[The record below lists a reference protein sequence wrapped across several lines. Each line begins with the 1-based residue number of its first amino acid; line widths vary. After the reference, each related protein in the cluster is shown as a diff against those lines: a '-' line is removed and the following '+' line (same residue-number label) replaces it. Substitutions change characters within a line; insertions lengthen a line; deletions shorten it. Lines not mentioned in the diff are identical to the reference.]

1 MATLQLE
8 QLFRACDTRG
18 TGYLDREEL
27 RKLCHRFSI
36 SSQDADA
43 IFEDLDHD
51 DDGRI
56 DFHDFEKGFR
66 DFLTQL
72 PGGDTPPESETADDA
87 AAGGSSGANARAP
100 RPSELQKAL
109 RRAST
114 IEYRRDSVI
123 NGGDE
128 NAKLWNTQRAWGNLT
143 TELAKSG
150 NVINEETLN
159 DLYKELQRSEK
170 PQVVERFEDV
180 IADLLDNMKRLQEE
194 NNQLENTWLKEKKEH
209 EEHLRRM
216 EEEMDNQVKL
226 VELQAKAKVE
236 EEVEAKRRTLQ
247 AKMSEEMNELQSH
260 VSLFEKVEQWL
271 RANETHDRKLTSVH
285 SKLDEALQENRQL
298 RLSLMDTQNN
308 VALTRSEL
316 AQIRSQYEDKCKAL
330 YDERE
335 RIMGVLQEQG
345 LASKQLQHLQE
356 ANRKLQDTNDILRS
370 VLEKAEAEK
379 THTPDLVRQE
389 SVLSDYFGDAAFM
402 PPMRKRRPL
411 GDRRPLFDPE
421 EEERASAIWS
431 TRAPSVD
438 QHPVLD
444 RIESEDEPHVVDHN
458 HRDQEELHS
467 LERQGQH
474 PKPQPKESGDEAA
487 AMMAAAGHLQPPAA
501 ATATALAEEADD
513 VLVGLPGVHVLGWR
527 REPLGFPQRIHVP
540 GPWQYSGLSTLR
552 SAAALDS
559 AEEGRQTDYSTPL
572 PSLSSETVSLRNRSL
587 SSATPSLHDH
597 EDSLDSN
604 PAGGLATAST
614 TTTCG
619 SAHSNGSV
627 LTSRPPLP
635 VRSTSKASD
644 RSVQSLPPSF
654 GESASK
660 ASSSSSGN
668 GMETSAPGA
677 GASISSE
684 SGIGS
689 RNTWCSMES
698 IDDSPKPMTR
708 GNLSSRR
715 ISEIKRQLGVDPS
728 TAKYHRR
735 APSPSG
741 SCQSVNIA
749 PSPSALK
756 TRRQRS
762 LSPQRSGVP
771 PVPLPRSRVTS
782 PEPKPVPRRHL
793 SRQDTPA
800 KSTDEPDQDKPRD
813 DGYVE
818 DHRRN
823 SVAQMKV
830 SDQETRCSRR
840 ISSGST
846 CSADRSIGGFTD
858 CTGPPEHTFRVVFVG
873 DAAVGKS
880 SFIMRLSRGIF
891 MPQLTSTLGVDFQ
904 TKNICIDN
912 KNVSLQLWDTAGQER
927 FRCITQS
934 YFRKADGVMLM
945 YDCTNE
951 QSFLNV
957 RQWMSDLEEVAS
969 RGIPIMLVSNKTDMR
984 DIFKMQSKPVV
995 ERENGEKIAQEM
1007 KAIFVETSAKDGSN
1021 INEAVGALTRSM
1033 IKHAVPH
1040 EKDSLTLNDKQGK
1053 SFAAKCCNK

>member
-1 MATLQLE
+1 MPNTAAAVDPMATLQLE

-56 DFHDFEKGFR
+56 DFRDFEKGFR

-87 AAGGSSGANARAP
+87 AAGGATGANARAP

-194 NNQLENTWLKEKKEH
+194 NSQLENTWLKEKKEH

-370 VLEKAEAEK
+370 VLEKAEADK

-402 PPMRKRRPL
+402 PPMRNRRPL

-431 TRAPSVD
+431 TRAPSMD

-444 RIESEDEPHVVDHN
+444 RIESEEEPHIVDHN
-458 HRDQEELHS
+458 HHDQEELHS
-467 LERQGQH
+467 LERQEQH
-474 PKPQPKESGDEAA
+474 LKLQPKENGDETV
-487 AMMAAAGHLQPPAA
+487 AMMAAGGHLQPPAA
-501 ATATALAEEADD
+501 ATATALAEEAD
-513 VLVGLPGVHVLGWR
+513 
-527 REPLGFPQRIHVP
+527 
-540 GPWQYSGLSTLR
+540 SGLSTLR

-559 AEEGRQTDYSTPL
+559 AEESRQTDYSTPL
-572 PSLSSETVSLRNRSL
+572 PSLSSETVSLRHRSL
-587 SSATPSLHDH
+587 SSATPSLHDR

-604 PAGGLATAST
+604 PAGGLVSEST
-614 TTTCG
+614 TATCG
-619 SAHSNGSV
+619 SGHSNGPV

-635 VRSTSKASD
+635 ARSTSKASD

-668 GMETSAPGA
+668 SMEPSAPGA
-677 GASISSE
+677 GASVSSE

-762 LSPQRSGVP
+762 LSPQRSGMP

-800 KSTDEPDQDKPRD
+800 KSTDEPDHDKPRE
-813 DGYVE
+813 DGFVE

-830 SDQETRCSRR
+830 SDQETRCSRK
-840 ISSGST
+840 ISSSST
-846 CSADRSIGGFTD
+846 CSADRSIGSYTD

-969 RGIPIMLVSNKTDMR
+969 RGIPIMLVSNKTDLR
-984 DIFKMQSKPVV
+984 DVFKMQSKSVV

-1040 EKDSLTLNDKQGK
+1040 EKDSLTLNEKQSK
-1053 SFAAKCCNK
+1053 SFAAKCCTK

>member
-1 MATLQLE
+1 M
-8 QLFRACDTRG
+8 FR
-18 TGYLDREEL
+18 Y
-27 RKLCHRFSI
+27 
-36 SSQDADA
+36 
-43 IFEDLDHD
+43 
-51 DDGRI
+51 GR
-56 DFHDFEKGFR
+56 
-66 DFLTQL
+66 
-72 PGGDTPPESETADDA
+72 TAD
-87 AAGGSSGANARAP
+87 
-100 RPSELQKAL
+100 
-109 RRAST
+109 
-114 IEYRRDSVI
+114 V
-123 NGGDE
+123 
-128 NAKLWNTQRAWGNLT
+128 T
-143 TELAKSG
+143 T
-150 NVINEETLN
+150 VEETLN

-194 NNQLENTWLKEKKEH
+194 NSQLENTEKKEH

-226 VELQAKAKVE
+226 VELQAKAKAQ

-330 YDERE
+330 YE
-335 RIMGVLQEQG
+335 
-345 LASKQLQHLQE
+345 E

-379 THTPDLVRQE
+379 SHTSDQLVRQE
-389 SVLSDYFGDAAFM
+389 SVLSDYFGDSAFT
-402 PPMRKRRPL
+402 PPMRNRRPL

-431 TRAPSVD
+431 TRAPSMD

-444 RIESEDEPHVVDHN
+444 RIESEEEPVLVDLN
-458 HRDQEELHS
+458 HRDERDGDP
-467 LERQGQH
+467 LEQRQQ
-474 PKPQPKESGDEAA
+474 PQLLQPKENGDETV
-487 AMMAAAGHLQPPAA
+487 AMMAGGHLQPPAA
-501 ATATALAEEADD
+501 ATAATIAEEAD
-513 VLVGLPGVHVLGWR
+513 
-527 REPLGFPQRIHVP
+527 
-540 GPWQYSGLSTLR
+540 SGLSTLR

-572 PSLSSETVSLRNRSL
+572 PSLSSETVSLRNRSS

-604 PAGGLATAST
+604 TAGGPTTAST
-614 TTTCG
+614 VTAACG
-619 SAHSNGSV
+619 HSSGPL

-654 GESASK
+654 GESK
-660 ASSSSSGN
+660 ASSSSSCSGN
-668 GMETSAPGA
+668 GMVSSAPGA
-677 GASISSE
+677 GASVSSE

-698 IDDSPKPMTR
+698 IDVSPKPMSR

-741 SCQSVNIA
+741 SCQSVKIT

-762 LSPQRSGVP
+762 LSPQRSGIP

-800 KSTDEPDQDKPRD
+800 KSTDEPDLDKPLED
-813 DGYVE
+813 GGYVE
-818 DHRRN
+818 DRRRS

-830 SDQETRCSRR
+830 SDQETRGSRKV
-840 ISSGST
+840 SSGST
-846 CSADRSIGGFTD
+846 CSQLHRLGSFSD
-858 CTGPPEHTFRVVFVG
+858 CTGPPELTFRVVFVG

-957 RQWMSDLEEVAS
+957 RQWMSDLEYVK
-969 RGIPIMLVSNKTDMR
+969 G
-984 DIFKMQSKPVV
+984 
-995 ERENGEKIAQEM
+995 
-1007 KAIFVETSAKDGSN
+1007 
-1021 INEAVGALTRSM
+1021 VGCRC
-1033 IKHAVPH
+1033 
-1040 EKDSLTLNDKQGK
+1040 G
-1053 SFAAKCCNK
+1053 C

>member
-27 RKLCHRFSI
+27 RELCHRFSI
-36 SSQDADA
+36 CSQDADA

-56 DFHDFEKGFR
+56 DFDDFQKGFR

-72 PGGDTPPESETADDA
+72 PGGSTPPDAESDG
-87 AAGGSSGANARAP
+87 AGNDGAGP

-114 IEYRRDSVI
+114 IEFRRDSVV
-123 NGGDE
+123 NGGGDDSASKMW
-128 NAKLWNTQRAWGNLT
+128 NAQRAWQNLT
-143 TELAKSG
+143 TELSKAG
-150 NVINEETLN
+150 NVIDEETLN
-159 DLYKELQRSEK
+159 DLYKELQSSEK

-194 NNQLENTWLKEKKEH
+194 NSHLENTWLREKKEH

-226 VELQAKAKVE
+226 VELQAKAKAE
-236 EEVEAKRRTLQ
+236 EEVERKRRTLQ
-247 AKMSEEMNELQSH
+247 AKVCEEMDELQSH

-308 VALTRSEL
+308 VALTRNEL

-370 VLEKAEAEK
+370 VLEKAEK
-379 THTPDLVRQE
+379 THHPDLVRQE
-389 SVLSDYFGDAAFM
+389 SVLSDYFGDSAFV
-402 PPMRKRRPL
+402 PPMRTRRSL
-411 GDRRPLFDPE
+411 TDHRRPLFDPE

-431 TRAPSVD
+431 TPQPRSAD
-438 QHPVLD
+438 QLPVALD
-444 RIESEDEPHVVDHN
+444 PKATN
-458 HRDQEELHS
+458 HEVHLGRQELRSDQAQQHQEEQQQ
-467 LERQGQH
+467 R
-474 PKPQPKESGDEAA
+474 
-487 AMMAAAGHLQPPAA
+487 AAGAGCEGEEEKEEEVALISGSHLQPPAV
-501 ATATALAEEADD
+501 TATEEDD
-513 VLVGLPGVHVLGWR
+513 
-527 REPLGFPQRIHVP
+527 
-540 GPWQYSGLSTLR
+540 SGLSTLR
-552 SAAALDS
+552 SAPALDS
-559 AEEGRQTDYSTPL
+559 AEEVRQVDDTTPP

-587 SSATPSLHDH
+587 SSATPSLQDR

-604 PAGGLATAST
+604 VLSGVAAQGQ
-614 TTTCG
+614 
-619 SAHSNGSV
+619 SNGPV
-627 LTSRPPLP
+627 LLTSRPPLP
-635 VRSTSKASD
+635 ARSMSKASD

-654 GESASK
+654 RESKESEAQRVTMEPTAAGAS
-660 ASSSSSGN
+660 
-668 GMETSAPGA
+668 
-677 GASISSE
+677 ASISSE

-698 IDDSPKPMTR
+698 IDGSPKPMAR

-715 ISEIKRQLGVDPS
+715 ISEIKRQLGIDPS
-728 TAKYHRR
+728 VAKYHRR
-735 APSPSG
+735 APSPAN
-741 SCQSVNIA
+741 SCHSVAVSPPPTA
-749 PSPSALK
+749 PK

-762 LSPQRSGVP
+762 LSPQRSNMP
-771 PVPLPRSRVTS
+771 PVPMPRSRVSSTTQD
-782 PEPKPVPRRHL
+782 PKPVPRRHL
-793 SRQDTPA
+793 SRQDTNGR
-800 KSTDEPDQDKPRD
+800 STDELDDVRQEADKTGPC
-813 DGYVE
+813 VE
-818 DHRRN
+818 DCRRT
-823 SVAQMKV
+823 SVAQTKV
-830 SDQETRCSRR
+830 SEAE
-840 ISSGST
+840 
-846 CSADRSIGGFTD
+846 SAGQKVGGIASDKTGLTS

-904 TKNICIDN
+904 TKNICIDS

-969 RGIPIMLVSNKTDMR
+969 RGIPIMLVSNKTDLR
-984 DIFKMQSKPVV
+984 EVFKMQGKTVV
-995 ERENGEKIAQEM
+995 DKEAGEKISTEM
-1007 KAIFVETSAKDGSN
+1007 KAIFVETSAKEGSN
-1021 INEAVGALTRSM
+1021 INEAVVALTRSM
-1033 IKHAVPH
+1033 IKNSTPQ
-1040 EKDSLTLNDKQGK
+1040 EKDSLTLNDKPSKG
-1053 SFAAKCCNK
+1053 FAAKCCSK

>member
-51 DDGRI
+51 EDGRI

-72 PGGDTPPESETADDA
+72 PGGDTPPEPESAED
-87 AAGGSSGANARAP
+87 AGGGGGASGTNSGSP

-128 NAKLWNTQRAWGNLT
+128 IAKLWNTQRAWGNLT

-194 NNQLENTWLKEKKEH
+194 NSQLENTWLKEKKEH

-226 VELQAKAKVE
+226 VELQAKAKVQ

-247 AKMSEEMNELQSH
+247 ARMSEEMNELQSH

-379 THTPDLVRQE
+379 SHTSDQFVRQE
-389 SVLSDYFGDAAFM
+389 SVLSDYFGDSAFM
-402 PPMRKRRPL
+402 PPMRTRRRPL

-431 TRAPSVD
+431 TRAPSMD
-438 QHPVLD
+438 HHPVLD
-444 RIESEDEPHVVDHN
+444 RIESAMEARLVDH
-458 HRDQEELHS
+458 EEQGAEP
-467 LERQGQH
+467 LEQRQQQNL
-474 PKPQPKESGDEAA
+474 QPEENGNGTA
-487 AMMAAAGHLQPPAA
+487 AMTAADHLQQPPAA
-501 ATATALAEEADD
+501 ATAAGLAEEAD
-513 VLVGLPGVHVLGWR
+513 
-527 REPLGFPQRIHVP
+527 
-540 GPWQYSGLSTLR
+540 SGLSTLR
-552 SAAALDS
+552 SAAAMDS
-559 AEEGRQTDYSTPL
+559 AEEGRHTEYSTPL
-572 PSLSSETVSLRNRSL
+572 PSLSSETVSLRNRSS

-604 PAGGLATAST
+604 TAGGPTTAST
-614 TTTCG
+614 VTTAG
-619 SAHSNGSV
+619 HGNGPL

-668 GMETSAPGA
+668 GMVPSAPGA
-677 GASISSE
+677 GASVSSE

-741 SCQSVNIA
+741 SCQSVKIT

-762 LSPQRSGVP
+762 LSPQRSGIP

-800 KSTDEPDQDKPRD
+800 KSTDESDLDNPHE

-818 DHRRN
+818 DCRRN

-830 SDQETRCSRR
+830 SDQETRGNRR
-840 ISSGST
+840 VSSSSTSSQLHRLGS
-846 CSADRSIGGFTD
+846 FTD
-858 CTGPPEHTFRVVFVG
+858 CTGPPELTFRVVFVG

-969 RGIPIMLVSNKTDMR
+969 RGIPIMLVSNKTDLR
-984 DIFKMQSKPVV
+984 DVFKMQSKPVV
-995 ERENGEKIAQEM
+995 EREAGEKISQEM
-1007 KAIFVETSAKDGSN
+1007 KAIFVETSAKEGSN

-1033 IKHAVPH
+1033 IKHSVPH
-1040 EKDSLTLNDKQGK
+1040 EKDTLTLNDKQGK
-1053 SFAAKCCNK
+1053 SFAARCCNK

>member
-1 MATLQLE
+1 
-8 QLFRACDTRG
+8 
-18 TGYLDREEL
+18 
-27 RKLCHRFSI
+27 
-36 SSQDADA
+36 
-43 IFEDLDHD
+43 
-51 DDGRI
+51 
-56 DFHDFEKGFR
+56 
-66 DFLTQL
+66 
-72 PGGDTPPESETADDA
+72 
-87 AAGGSSGANARAP
+87 
-100 RPSELQKAL
+100 
-109 RRAST
+109 
-114 IEYRRDSVI
+114 
-123 NGGDE
+123 
-128 NAKLWNTQRAWGNLT
+128 
-143 TELAKSG
+143 
-150 NVINEETLN
+150 
-159 DLYKELQRSEK
+159 
-170 PQVVERFEDV
+170 
-180 IADLLDNMKRLQEE
+180 MKRL
-194 NNQLENTWLKEKKEH
+194 KAMFGVG
-209 EEHLRRM
+209 RRG
-216 EEEMDNQVKL
+216 KL
-226 VELQAKAKVE
+226 IV
-236 EEVEAKRRTLQ
+236 
-247 AKMSEEMNELQSH
+247 N
-260 VSLFEKVEQWL
+260 
-271 RANETHDRKLTSVH
+271 
-285 SKLDEALQENRQL
+285 
-298 RLSLMDTQNN
+298 
-308 VALTRSEL
+308 
-316 AQIRSQYEDKCKAL
+316 
-330 YDERE
+330 DERAPPE
-335 RIMGVLQEQG
+335 VDPVMCYKVLPVGAEDS
-345 LASKQLQHLQE
+345 AAARESTAA
-356 ANRKLQDTNDILRS
+356 ANGWAGGKKKLI
-370 VLEKAEAEK
+370 VAGEE
-379 THTPDLVRQE
+379 
-389 SVLSDYFGDAAFM
+389 
-402 PPMRKRRPL
+402 PL

-431 TRAPSVD
+431 TRAPSMD

-444 RIESEDEPHVVDHN
+444 RIESEEEPHIVDHN
-458 HRDQEELHS
+458 HHDQEEQHS
-467 LERQGQH
+467 LERQEQH
-474 PKPQPKESGDEAA
+474 LKLQPKENGDETV
-487 AMMAAAGHLQPPAA
+487 AMMAAGGHLQPPAA
-501 ATATALAEEADD
+501 ATATALAEEAD
-513 VLVGLPGVHVLGWR
+513 
-527 REPLGFPQRIHVP
+527 
-540 GPWQYSGLSTLR
+540 SGLSTLR

-559 AEEGRQTDYSTPL
+559 AEESRQTDYSTPL
-572 PSLSSETVSLRNRSL
+572 PSLSSETVSLRHRSL
-587 SSATPSLHDH
+587 SSATPSLHDR

-604 PAGGLATAST
+604 PAGGLVTEST
-614 TTTCG
+614 TATCG
-619 SAHSNGSV
+619 SGHSNGPV

-660 ASSSSSGN
+660 ASSSSSAN
-668 GMETSAPGA
+668 SMEPSAPGA
-677 GASISSE
+677 GASVSSE

-698 IDDSPKPMTR
+698 IDDSPKPMNR

-762 LSPQRSGVP
+762 LSPQRSGIP
-771 PVPLPRSRVTS
+771 PVPLPRSRVTT

-800 KSTDEPDQDKPRD
+800 KSTDEPDHDKPRE
-813 DGYVE
+813 DGFVE
-818 DHRRN
+818 DRRRN
-823 SVAQMKV
+823 SVAQMKI
-830 SDQETRCSRR
+830 SDQETRCSRKV
-840 ISSGST
+840 SSSST
-846 CSADRSIGGFTD
+846 CSADRSIGSYTD

-969 RGIPIMLVSNKTDMR
+969 RGIPIMLVSNKTDLR
-984 DIFKMQSKPVV
+984 DVFKMQSKSVV

-1040 EKDSLTLNDKQGK
+1040 EKDSLTLNEKQSK
-1053 SFAAKCCNK
+1053 SFAAKCCTK

>member
-27 RKLCHRFSI
+27 RELCHRFSI
-36 SSQDADA
+36 CSQDADA

-56 DFHDFEKGFR
+56 DFDDFQKGFR

-72 PGGDTPPESETADDA
+72 PGGSTPPDAESDG
-87 AAGGSSGANARAP
+87 AGSDGAGP

-114 IEYRRDSVI
+114 IEYRRDSVV
-123 NGGDE
+123 NGGGDDSASKMW
-128 NAKLWNTQRAWGNLT
+128 NAQRAWQNLT
-143 TELAKSG
+143 TELSKAG
-150 NVINEETLN
+150 NVIDEETLN
-159 DLYKELQRSEK
+159 DLYKELQCSEK

-194 NNQLENTWLKEKKEH
+194 NSQLENTWLREKKEH

-226 VELQAKAKVE
+226 VELQAKAKAE
-236 EEVEAKRRTLQ
+236 EEVELKRRTLQ
-247 AKMSEEMNELQSH
+247 AKMCEEMDELQSH

-285 SKLDEALQENRQL
+285 TKLDEALQENRQL

-308 VALTRSEL
+308 VALTRNEL

-345 LASKQLQHLQE
+345 LATKQLQHLQE

-370 VLEKAEAEK
+370 VLEKAEK
-379 THTPDLVRQE
+379 THHPDLVRQE
-389 SVLSDYFGDAAFM
+389 SVLSDYFGDSAFV
-402 PPMRKRRPL
+402 PPMRSRRSL
-411 GDRRPLFDPE
+411 TDHRRPLFDPE

-431 TRAPSVD
+431 TPQPRSPD
-438 QHPVLD
+438 HHPVVMDPKGTTNHEAHLG
-444 RIESEDEPHVVDHN
+444 RQELRSEQPQQRH
-458 HRDQEELHS
+458 EEQQRAAVCEV
-467 LERQGQH
+467 ERAQ
-474 PKPQPKESGDEAA
+474 KAEEEALISE
-487 AMMAAAGHLQPPAA
+487 GHLQPPAV
-501 ATATALAEEADD
+501 TATEEDD
-513 VLVGLPGVHVLGWR
+513 
-527 REPLGFPQRIHVP
+527 
-540 GPWQYSGLSTLR
+540 SGLSTLR

-559 AEEGRQTDYSTPL
+559 AEEVRQVDDATPP

-587 SSATPSLHDH
+587 SSATPSLHDR
-597 EDSLDSN
+597 EDSLESN
-604 PAGGLATAST
+604 VVSSGVAATQ
-614 TTTCG
+614 G
-619 SAHSNGSV
+619 QSNGPV
-627 LTSRPPLP
+627 LLTSRPPLP
-635 VRSTSKASD
+635 ARSMSKASD

-654 GESASK
+654 RESKESETQCVTMEPTAAGAS
-660 ASSSSSGN
+660 
-668 GMETSAPGA
+668 
-677 GASISSE
+677 ASISSE

-698 IDDSPKPMTR
+698 IDGSPKPMAR

-715 ISEIKRQLGVDPS
+715 ISEIKRQLGIDPS
-728 TAKYHRR
+728 VAKYHRR
-735 APSPSG
+735 VPSPAN
-741 SCQSVNIA
+741 SCHNVAVS
-749 PSPSALK
+749 PSPTALK

-762 LSPQRSGVP
+762 LSPQRSNTP
-771 PVPLPRSRVTS
+771 PVPMPRSRVS
-782 PEPKPVPRRHL
+782 PATQDPKPVPRRHL
-793 SRQDTPA
+793 SRQDTNGR
-800 KSTDEPDQDKPRD
+800 STDELD
-813 DGYVE
+813 DLRQEGDTTGPCVE
-818 DHRRN
+818 DPRRT
-823 SVAQMKV
+823 SVAQAKV
-830 SDQETRCSRR
+830 SEAESPGQKV
-840 ISSGST
+840 
-846 CSADRSIGGFTD
+846 GGTVSD
-858 CTGPPEHTFRVVFVG
+858 KTGLTSCTGPPEHTFRVVFVG

-904 TKNICIDN
+904 TKNICIDS

-969 RGIPIMLVSNKTDMR
+969 RGIPIMLVSNKTDLR
-984 DIFKMQSKPVV
+984 EVFKMQGKTVV
-995 ERENGEKIAQEM
+995 DKESGEKISTEM

-1021 INEAVGALTRSM
+1021 INEAVVALTRSM
-1033 IKHAVPH
+1033 IKNAAPQ
-1040 EKDSLTLNDKQGK
+1040 EKDSLTLNDKPSKG
-1053 SFAAKCCNK
+1053 FAAKCCNK

>member
-36 SSQDADA
+36 GSQDADA

-51 DDGRI
+51 EDGKI

-72 PGGDTPPESETADDA
+72 PGGSTPPEPEAD
-87 AAGGSSGANARAP
+87 GANGNGDSVGAK
-100 RPSELQKAL
+100 PSELQRAL

-114 IEYRRDSVI
+114 IEYRRDSVV
-123 NGGDE
+123 NGGEDGMS
-128 NAKLWNTQRAWGNLT
+128 KLWNTQRAWGALT
-143 TELAKSG
+143 TELARSG

-194 NNQLENTWLKEKKEH
+194 NSQLENTWLREKKEH

-226 VELQAKAKVE
+226 VELQAKAKAE

-308 VALTRSEL
+308 VALTRTEL
-316 AQIRSQYEDKCKAL
+316 AQIRSQYEDKCRAL

-345 LASKQLQHLQE
+345 LATKQLQHLQE

-370 VLEKAEAEK
+370 VLEKAEK
-379 THTPDLVRQE
+379 THPPDLVRQE
-389 SVLSDYFGDAAFM
+389 SVLSDYFGDSAFV
-402 PPMRKRRPL
+402 PPMRNRRSL

-431 TRAPSVD
+431 TRAPSMD
-438 QHPVLD
+438 HHPVLD
-444 RIESEDEPHVVDHN
+444 RIESHDDEHFEELHHNHHNHSLEDEPHS
-458 HRDQEELHS
+458 RER
-467 LERQGQH
+467 ERQQQRMEQQQQR
-474 PKPQPKESGDEAA
+474 KSLAEEEESAVISG
-487 AMMAAAGHLQPPAA
+487 GHLQPAP
-501 ATATALAEEADD
+501 ATAALTEEAD
-513 VLVGLPGVHVLGWR
+513 
-527 REPLGFPQRIHVP
+527 
-540 GPWQYSGLSTLR
+540 SGLSTLR

-559 AEEGRQTDYSTPL
+559 AEDGRQTNQSTPL
-572 PSLSSETVSLRNRSL
+572 PSLSSETISLRNRSS
-587 SSATPSLHDH
+587 SSATPSLHDR

-604 PAGGLATAST
+604 AAGGGGGPP
-614 TTTCG
+614 G
-619 SAHSNGSV
+619 SSSGSGHGSNGSAAV
-627 LTSRPPLP
+627 TSRPPLP
-635 VRSTSKASD
+635 VRSASKASSD
-644 RSVQSLPPSF
+644 RSVQSLPPSL
-654 GESASK
+654 GESK
-660 ASSSSSGN
+660 TSSPGAG
-668 GMETSAPGA
+668 GMEPCAPGA
-677 GASISSE
+677 AASVSSE

-698 IDDSPKPMTR
+698 IEGSPKPMAR

-735 APSPSG
+735 APSPAG
-741 SCQSVNIA
+741 SCQSVNIS
-749 PSPSALK
+749 PSPSVVKA
-756 TRRQRS
+756 RRQRS
-762 LSPQRSGVP
+762 LSPQRSGIP

-800 KSTDEPDQDKPRD
+800 KSTDEHDDLSAAPR
-813 DGYVE
+813 E
-818 DHRRN
+818 DAYLEDFRRN
-823 SVAQMKV
+823 SVAQMKCSPDTESRNRKV
-830 SDQETRCSRR
+830 S
-840 ISSGST
+840 
-846 CSADRSIGGFTD
+846 AANGGTSDKPSFTD

-969 RGIPIMLVSNKTDMR
+969 RGIPIMLVSNKTDLR
-984 DIFKMQSKPVV
+984 EVFKMQSKSVV
-995 ERENGEKIAQEM
+995 DREAGEKISQEM
-1007 KAIFVETSAKDGSN
+1007 KAIFVETSAKEGSN
-1021 INEAVGALTRSM
+1021 INEAVVALTRSM
-1033 IKHAVPH
+1033 IKQAVPQ
-1040 EKDSLTLNDKQGK
+1040 EKDSLTLNDKPGK

>member
-51 DDGRI
+51 EDGRI

-72 PGGDTPPESETADDA
+72 PGGDTPPEPETAD
-87 AAGGSSGANARAP
+87 AAGGGSGNASGANASAP

-123 NGGDE
+123 NGGDDI
-128 NAKLWNTQRAWGNLT
+128 AKLWNTQRAWGNLT

-150 NVINEETLN
+150 NVIDEETLN

-194 NNQLENTWLKEKKEH
+194 NSQLESTWLKEKKEH

-226 VELQAKAKVE
+226 VELQAKAKVQ

-379 THTPDLVRQE
+379 SHTSDQLVRQE
-389 SVLSDYFGDAAFM
+389 SVLSDYLGDSAFT
-402 PPMRKRRPL
+402 PPMRNRRPL

-431 TRAPSVD
+431 TRPPSMD

-444 RIESEDEPHVVDHN
+444 RIESEEEAGLVDLN
-458 HRDQEELHS
+458 HRDVRDDP
-467 LERQGQH
+467 LEQRQQQ
-474 PKPQPKESGDEAA
+474 PQLLQPKENGDETV
-487 AMMAAAGHLQPPAA
+487 AMMAGGHLQPPAA
-501 ATATALAEEADD
+501 ATATIAEEAD
-513 VLVGLPGVHVLGWR
+513 
-527 REPLGFPQRIHVP
+527 
-540 GPWQYSGLSTLR
+540 SGLSTLR

-559 AEEGRQTDYSTPL
+559 AEEGRPTDCSTPL
-572 PSLSSETVSLRNRSL
+572 PSLSSETVSLRNRSS

-597 EDSLDSN
+597 DDSLDSN
-604 PAGGLATAST
+604 TAGCPTTAST
-614 TTTCG
+614 VTAAG
-619 SAHSNGSV
+619 GHVNGPL

-654 GESASK
+654 GESKASS
-660 ASSSSSGN
+660 ASSSSAN
-668 GMETSAPGA
+668 GMVPSAPGA
-677 GASISSE
+677 GASVSSE

-698 IDDSPKPMTR
+698 IDDSPKPMSR

-741 SCQSVNIA
+741 SCQSVKIT

-762 LSPQRSGVP
+762 LSPQRSGIP

-800 KSTDEPDQDKPRD
+800 KSTDEPDLDRPHED
-813 DGYVE
+813 DGYV
-818 DHRRN
+818 DDRRRS

-830 SDQETRCSRR
+830 SDQETRGSRR
-840 ISSGST
+840 VSSSSTSSQQLHRLGS
-846 CSADRSIGGFTD
+846 FTD
-858 CTGPPEHTFRVVFVG
+858 STGPPELTFRVVFVG

-984 DIFKMQSKPVV
+984 DVFKMQGKPVV
-995 ERENGEKIAQEM
+995 EREAGEKISQEM

-1040 EKDSLTLNDKQGK
+1040 EKDSLTLNDKQSK
-1053 SFAAKCCNK
+1053 SFASKCCNTNK

>member
-194 NNQLENTWLKEKKEH
+194 NSQLENTWLKEKKEH

-402 PPMRKRRPL
+402 PPMRNRRPL

-458 HRDQEELHS
+458 HHGDQEELHS
-467 LERQGQH
+467 LERQH

-501 ATATALAEEADD
+501 ATATALAEEAD
-513 VLVGLPGVHVLGWR
+513 
-527 REPLGFPQRIHVP
+527 
-540 GPWQYSGLSTLR
+540 SGLSTLR

-604 PAGGLATAST
+604 PAAGLATAST

-619 SAHSNGSV
+619 SGHSNGSV

-677 GASISSE
+677 CASISSE

-793 SRQDTPA
+793 SRQETPV
-800 KSTDEPDQDKPRD
+800 KSTDEPDQDKPLD
-813 DGYVE
+813 DGFVE
-818 DHRRN
+818 DRRRS

-846 CSADRSIGGFTD
+846 CSADRSIGSFTD

-969 RGIPIMLVSNKTDMR
+969 RGIPIMLVSNKTDLR
-984 DIFKMQSKPVV
+984 DIFKMQSKSVV